1 VIYFE
6 LTILVISLNRQ
17 GIVIVIDVSF
27 IIEAR
32 PCISEVLCL
41 NLVVKNA
48 FCFCSTRWCRRRTNA
63 RFPRGNTAHET
74 NRVSPEHIEF
84 IGLLYY
90 DKSHVPC
97 TGVCK
102 EWGFT
107 SLPQEK
113 KRSGDV
119 R

>member
-1 VIYFE
+1 M
-6 LTILVISLNRQ
+6 S
-17 GIVIVIDVSF
+17 SH
-27 IIEAR
+27 
-32 PCISEVLCL
+32 CKLC
-41 NLVVKNA
+41 VW
-48 FCFCSTRWCRRRTNA
+48 STRWRHRRTNS
-63 RFPRGNTAHET
+63 RIPRGNTAHET

-97 TGVCK
+97 SGVCK
-102 EWGFT
+102 ERGFT

-113 KRSGDV
+113 KRAGTI

>member
-1 VIYFE
+1 M
-6 LTILVISLNRQ
+6 T
-17 GIVIVIDVSF
+17 
-27 IIEAR
+27 
-32 PCISEVLCL
+32 SE
-41 NLVVKNA
+41 
-48 FCFCSTRWCRRRTNA
+48 FCFCSTRWSNRRTNA
-63 RFPRGNTAHET
+63 TIPRGNTAHET

-97 TGVCK
+97 SGVCK

-107 SLPQEK
+107 SLPQKK
-113 KRSGDV
+113 KRAGTI